1 MSVIALTYMVA
12 AMEKKLR
19 ELMGDEEYRKFAAK
33 VAKGAFEAEIC
44 ALKERGFKGFCLDDF
59 DEIVEEDD
67 D

>member
-1 MSVIALTYMVA
+1 MRVIALTYMVA

-33 VAKGAFEAEIC
+33 VAKGAFEAEIY
-44 ALKERGFKGFCLDDF
+44 AQKKSGVKDFF
-59 DEIVEEDD
+59 DEIAGEDD